1 MRSSPPAHLR
11 ENNMHV
17 LIVGDRG
24 VGKSTLIRRV
34 LKELN
39 RPVFGFETKKEE
51 QLEDPLRGCPIY
63 IYDAGKPHCQTD
75 GNLIGYHRDTD
86 LDAFTAAFD
95 RYAPRLMEKI
105 PEDAVVE
112 LDEIGFLEARSSAFC
127 QAVLHL
133 LDGDRPVIAAV
144 KKRET
149 AFLNQIREHPGTRCF
164 AITPENRDALY
175 EEVLLYMKQ
184 QLEETI

>member
-1 MRSSPPAHLR
+1 
-11 ENNMHV
+11 MHA

-51 QLEDPLRGCPIY
+51 PLEDPIRGCPIY
-63 IYDAGKPHCQTD
+63 IYDAGTPHIRAQE
-75 GNLIGYHRDTD
+75 NLIGYHKERDIP
-86 LDAFTAAFD
+86 AITAAFD
-95 RYAPRLMEKI
+95 RYASKLLVAV

-112 LDEIGFLEARSSAFC
+112 LDEIGFLEANAENFC

-133 LDGDRPVIAAV
+133 LEGKNPVIAAV
-144 KKRET
+144 K
-149 AFLNQIREHPGTRCF
+149 NREHPFLEAVRSHPNARCF
-164 AITPENRDALY
+164 YITAENRDTLY
-175 EEVLLYMKQ
+175 EEVLAFMKQ
-184 QLEETI
+184 QLEECP